1 MGNFGPFFEVL
12 SFLEKVV
19 ILQSNLTIPADVNIE
34 LSGHY
39 TYWRI
44 AKSILPSIAMVLVT
58 SVYSIVDGFFV
69 SNFAGKSGFAAINLT
84 FPVIMMI
91 GSLGLMIGSG
101 GGALTSK
108 LKGEGYSQ
116 KAHRVFSMLVWFG
129 LALGAIMGVVLAV
142 FAPQVSLWLGADE
155 AMMDECVVYIRLNMI
170 GMPGFVLQ
178 CAFQSFYM
186 AAERP
191 QLGTLMSVVAGV
203 TNIVLD
209 AVLVWWLGMGVAGAA
224 IATAAGCSVGSFFP
238 IYYFASH
245 RNRGTLRL
253 VRTRMLWPYV
263 GKACTN
269 GLSEY
274 VVNIS
279 MNIVCICYNLQLM
292 RHLGEDGVSA
302 YGVLMYIGFIF
313 VAVFIGYNIGI
324 TPVIGYHYGARD
336 IGEQRSLLRK
346 SLVLIA
352 VAGVVMTAV
361 SELFARPMARI
372 FVGYDE
378 GLTELTVNA
387 MRLYFPAM
395 LICGWNMFASA
406 LFTGMNNGVVSA
418 VAAFART
425 LGFELI
431 CVWVLPALLGIN
443 GIWMSWGIAELLSLF
458 LCNYLMV
465 RYAPQ
470 LVKKNFRVVQ

>member
-1 MGNFGPFFEVL
+1 
-12 SFLEKVV
+12 
-19 ILQSNLTIPADVNIE
+19 
-34 LSGHY
+34 
-39 TYWRI
+39 
-44 AKSILPSIAMVLVT
+44 MVLVT

-69 SNFAGKSGFAAINLT
+69 ANFAGKSGFAAINLT

-108 LKGEGYSQ
+108 LKGEGYPQ
-116 KAHRVFSMLVWFG
+116 KANRVFSMLVWFG
-129 LALGAIMGVVLAV
+129 LALGVVLGVALAV
-142 FAPQVSLWLGADE
+142 FAPVVSRWLGADE

-191 QLGTLMSVVAGV
+191 QLGTVMSIAAGV

-209 AVLVWWLGMGVAGAA
+209 ALLVWGLGMGVAGAA
-224 IATAAGCSVGSFFP
+224 IATSAGCLVGGLFP
-238 IYYFASH
+238 LYYFASRH
-245 RNRGTLRL
+245 NRGSLCL

-263 GKACTN
+263 GKACSN
-269 GLSEY
+269 GMSEY
-274 VVNIS
+274 VANIA
-279 MNIVCICYNLQLM
+279 MNIVTICYNLQLM
-292 RHLGEDGVSA
+292 RHLGEDGVAA
-302 YGVLMYIGFIF
+302 YGVLMYIAFIL

-336 IGEQRSLLRK
+336 IAEQRSLLRK

-352 VAGVVMTAV
+352 VAGVLMTAV
-361 SELFARPMARI
+361 AEVFALPLSRI

-378 GLTELTVNA
+378 GLTELTVYA

-395 LICGWNMFASA
+395 LLCGWNMFTSA
-406 LFTGMNNGVVSA
+406 LFTGLNNGVVSA

-425 LGFELI
+425 LGFELA
-431 CVWVLPALLGIN
+431 CVWLLPILLGIN
-443 GIWMSWGIAELLSLF
+443 GIWASWGIAELLSLF